1 MKKNIYKTEDEYKN
15 DVVNALD
22 KDFYLTPEAE
32 VIWPHPAISSSYVD
46 FIAHP
51 KKHLV
56 EKGFDAKNIAIEVK
70 SPICNNQESIK
81 KLLDCISQAQSY
93 TFCKYNKSFIN
104 FCLIYPEIDLFYDYD
119 LRYNKLDEPEKHYR
133 KEFLLLQ
140 RMMQRANVG
149 TLHIKKSSYSIRF
162 SGLFFYSPEKG
173 RSKIKNLG
181 MVRRIGSRKIILK

>member
-1 MKKNIYKTEDEYKN
+1 MKKNIYKTEDEYKD

-22 KDFYLTPEAE
+22 KDFYLIPEAK
-32 VIWPHPAISSSYVD
+32 VFWPHPAINPSFVD

-56 EKGFDAKNIAIEVK
+56 KNGFNAKNIAIEVK
-70 SPICNNQESIK
+70 SPICNDQESIK

-93 TFCKYNKSFIN
+93 TFCKYEESFIN

-119 LRYNKLDEPEKHYR
+119 LHFNKLDEPKIHYR
-133 KEFLLLQ
+133 NETLLLQ

-149 TLHIKKSSYSIRF
+149 TLHIKKNSYSIRF
-162 SGLFFYSPEKG
+162 NGVSFYSPEKG
-173 RSKIKNLG
+173 RTKIKNLG
-181 MVRRIGSRKIILK
+181 MVRRIGSKKIIFK